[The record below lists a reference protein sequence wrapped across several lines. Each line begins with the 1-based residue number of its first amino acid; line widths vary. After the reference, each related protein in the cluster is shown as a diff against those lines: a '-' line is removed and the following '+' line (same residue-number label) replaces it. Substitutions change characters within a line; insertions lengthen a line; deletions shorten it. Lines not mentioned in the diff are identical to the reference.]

1 MTRRLAIP
9 ARLASECRND
19 ARLMPTWTSAKPPSA
34 EDAEFMLFDEG
45 WIKIDE
51 WTSAEEI

>member
-1 MTRRLAIP
+1 VTRRLAIP
-9 ARLASECRND
+9 ARLASESRND

-34 EDAEFMLFDEG
+34 EDAEFMLLDEG

>member
-1 MTRRLAIP
+1 MTPGSCLP
-9 ARLASECRND
+9 S
-19 ARLMPTWTSAKPPSA
+19 TSAKPPSA
-34 EDAEFMLFDEG
+34 EDAEFMLLDKG